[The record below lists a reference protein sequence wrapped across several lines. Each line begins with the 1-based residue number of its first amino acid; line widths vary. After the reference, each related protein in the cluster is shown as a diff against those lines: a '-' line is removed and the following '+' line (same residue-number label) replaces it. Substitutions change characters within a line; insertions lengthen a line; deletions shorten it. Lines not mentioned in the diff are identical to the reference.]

1 VITALALLPWLFLL
15 SLLAGTVV
23 LAWYASGGERYRL
36 VLIPVAVVTGWVL
49 WALLGGLRLIPH
61 PIVLVLLGIGL
72 VALAV
77 VAGSPLVTLV
87 LRLSSRDSRAGAHG
101 GILVED
107 EDDGAP
113 REILRGGRTIGYLER
128 LAIAGS
134 VLAGQLGGVAVI
146 VAIKGL
152 GRYSELENAEARERF
167 LIGSL
172 TSLMWAVAC
181 VAPIAITLLGLALP
195 VL

>member
-1 VITALALLPWLFLL
+1 MTTALALLPWLFMLTV
-15 SLLAGTVV
+15 LAGAVV
-23 LAWYASGGERYRL
+23 LAWYAGTGDRYRI
-36 VLIPVAVVTGWVL
+36 VLIPVAIVAAWIL
-49 WALLGGLRLIPH
+49 WALLGGLRHIPH
-61 PIVLVLLGIGL
+61 PAVLVLLGIGL

-87 LRLSSRDSRAGAHG
+87 LRLSTRDSRPGAHG
-101 GILVED
+101 GILVADD
-107 EDDGAP
+107 EGEAP

-128 LAIAGS
+128 LAVAGS

-181 VAPIAITLLGLALP
+181 VAPLAIALLGLALP
-195 VL
+195 VV

>member
-1 VITALALLPWLFLL
+1 MLALLPWILL
-15 SLLAGTVV
+15 LLMLAGAVV
-23 LAWYASGGERYRL
+23 LAWYAGGGDRYRL
-36 VLIPVAVVTGWVL
+36 VLIPVAVVGAWIL

-61 PIVLVLLGIGL
+61 PAVLVMLGIGL

-87 LRLSSRDSRAGAHG
+87 LRLSTHDSRPGTHG
-101 GILVED
+101 GILVREED
-107 EDDGAP
+107 GEAP

-128 LAIAGS
+128 LAVAGS

-181 VAPIAITLLGLALP
+181 AAPIAIALLGLALP